1 MVICLGFIIIFII
14 FGFSDPGL
22 IKRNETN
29 KTLHNKK
36 IKFVHKGNY
45 LKTKICNICK
55 ITKPL
60 RSNHCSIC
68 NNCVLHFD
76 HHSNWIGNCVG
87 KGNYFLSFL
96 SLIFINGNCI
106 FIFVFSLIQFIDNLK
121 NIDSEINKEYYFIH
135 LLGTS
140 IVNVL
145 VLCILFF
152 SIKYFIVNLKL
163 IFNNLTYYE
172 NTNQILN
179 SQIGNIYNKGIGN
192 NIKEFLGRKL
202 PEYNVLKELSEN
214 EKEIKEK
221 DSYNYRENNNY
232 NEYNKVNERSNI
244 SDNKNN
250 SATDIMSNKK
260 NNNVTIK
267 PNKNEIDNE
276 KNSNS
281 SRRDLKSIDINDLN
295 SFISIP
301 KENSLS
307 VDEPKENSFDDKL

>member
-1 MVICLGFIIIFII
+1 M
-14 FGFSDPGL
+14 
-22 IKRNETN
+22 
-29 KTLHNKK
+29 
-36 IKFVHKGNY
+36 
-45 LKTKICNICK
+45 
-55 ITKPL
+55 
-60 RSNHCSIC
+60 
-68 NNCVLHFD
+68 
-76 HHSNWIGNCVG
+76 
-87 KGNYFLSFL
+87 
-96 SLIFINGNCI
+96 IFINVNCI

-121 NIDSEINKEYYFIH
+121 NIDSEIKKEKYYICKVYIS

-140 IVNVL
+140 IAIVL

-192 NIKEFLGRKL
+192 NIKEFLGKKL

-221 DSYNYRENNNY
+221 DSYNNRE
-232 NEYNKVNERSNI
+232 
-244 SDNKNN
+244 
-250 SATDIMSNKK
+250 